1 MAEKIDVTIR
11 IDKSDESRMDEII
24 DALKGKGLADV
35 TSHKRFMI
43 INGSV
48 HADGFDDLQHVK
60 GVASVRKDRTYNT
73 QLS

>member
-11 IDKSDESRMDEII
+11 IEKSDESRMDEIA
-24 DALKGKGLADV
+24 DALKGKGLTDV

-48 HADGFDDLQHVK
+48 NTDAIDDLQGVK
-60 GVASVRKDRTYNT
+60 GVASVRRDTTFKT